1 MNRDRPFFVPGF
13 GCSYWEAKS
22 SLSADFDLELC
33 FFRHGDTTAA
43 LPEIFRTDSN
53 ALTMLTTLEAG
64 RGRID
69 SKHAPSFQVNSEDWI
84 GFVNPKHAKD
94 FSPEI
99 KGRHS
104 NGQASTVH
112 QVRSDVFLLKVVLLR
127 FHEPVFRQLR
137 SEYGLS
143 KEEFFQTFT
152 SAQAAPKTLWIEEVL
167 HRMIYER
174 LISGKENSIASRFCE
189 LELLKEVFYSWKKHS
204 KFKSAKSEIEH
215 GVASSTP
222 PIFHL
227 STQHSSPQLQKA
239 LRFIEENLHKDIE
252 VEAIAKASAL
262 SSSSLLRLF
271 KHNLHTTPLKHV
283 WRRRLQEARLLLLTG
298 SYTILEVAHHA
309 RFSSGAAF
317 NKAYL
322 AEFGDL
328 PSGPVGTDKISV
340 KSEDTIRKK

>member
-22 SLSADFDLELC
+22 SLNTDSDLELC
-33 FFRHGDTTAA
+33 FFRHGDTAA
-43 LPEIFRTDSN
+43 VFPEIFRTDSN
-53 ALTMLTTLEAG
+53 ILTVLTTLEAG
-64 RGRID
+64 QGRVD
-69 SKHAPSFQVNSEDWI
+69 SKYAPSFRLNSEEWI

-94 FSPEI
+94 FFPEI
-99 KGRHS
+99 KRRHS
-104 NGQASTVH
+104 NGHGSTGH
-112 QVRSDVFLLKVVLLR
+112 QVSSDVFLLKVVLLR
-127 FHEPVFRQLR
+127 FHEPVFEQLR
-137 SEYGLS
+137 SEFGLS
-143 KEEFFQTFT
+143 KDEFFKTFK
-152 SAQAAPKTLWIEEVL
+152 SAQAVPKTLWIEEVL

-189 LELLKEVFYSWKKHS
+189 LELLKEVFYSFEKHS
-204 KFKSAKSEIEH
+204 KFKAANSGIEH
-215 GVASSTP
+215 GAATSTP

-227 STQHSSPQLQKA
+227 STQHSSPQLQRA

-271 KHNLHTTPLKHV
+271 KQNLHTTPLKHV

-317 NKAYL
+317 TKAYL

-328 PSGPVGTDKISV
+328 PRGPEDGDRVSAKNEDK
-340 KSEDTIRKK
+340 IRKK

>member
-22 SLSADFDLELC
+22 SLSAASDLELC
-33 FFRHGDTTAA
+33 FFRIDDTTVTF
-43 LPEIFRTDSN
+43 PEIFRTDSN
-53 ALTMLTTLEAG
+53 VLTVLTTLEAG

-69 SKHAPSFQVNSEDWI
+69 SKHAPSFQLNSGEWV

-99 KGRHS
+99 KRRHS
-104 NGQASTVH
+104 NEQGSTGH
-112 QVRSDVFLLKVVLLR
+112 QVCSDVFLLKVVLLR
-127 FHEPVFRQLR
+127 FHEPVFQQLR
-137 SEYGLS
+137 SEFGLS
-143 KEEFFQTFT
+143 KEEFFKTFT
-152 SAQAAPKTLWIEEVL
+152 SAQAVPKSLWIEEVL

-174 LISGKENSIASRFCE
+174 LISCKENSIASRFCE
-189 LELLKEVFYSWKKHS
+189 LELLKEVFYSWDKHS
-204 KFKSAKSEIEH
+204 KFKSAKSGIEH
-215 GVASSTP
+215 GDASSTA

-227 STQHSSPQLQKA
+227 STQHSSPQLQRA

-271 KHNLHTTPLKHV
+271 KQNLHTTPVKHV

-328 PSGPVGTDKISV
+328 PRGPENAGRISA
-340 KSEDTIRKK
+340 KSEDTVRKK